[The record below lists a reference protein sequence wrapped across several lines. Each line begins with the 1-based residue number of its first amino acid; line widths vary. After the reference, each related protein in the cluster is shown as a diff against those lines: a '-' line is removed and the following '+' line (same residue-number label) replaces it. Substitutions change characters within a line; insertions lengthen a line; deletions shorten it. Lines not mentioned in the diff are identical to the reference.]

1 MVVAKESH
9 EEYNMG
15 RLLSPQCKLCRREGQ
30 KLFLKGERCH
40 SQKCAL
46 VRRNYAPGIHG
57 PRQGAGGANL
67 TGYGVQLRAKQK
79 AKRMYTL
86 SETQFINYYKKA
98 MNRKGNTEDELFKL
112 LEYRL
117 DNVVYRLGLAG
128 SRKEARQLVNHG
140 HFQVNGKKVNV
151 PSYQVRI
158 KDEISLRDKSLKMVK
173 IQALLEAKKVK
184 KEELVDWL
192 VFDEKENKGKIVG
205 EPSVATQKPAFDM
218 KAILEF
224 YSKL

>member
-1 MVVAKESH
+1 M
-9 EEYNMG
+9 
-15 RLLSPQCKLCRREGQ
+15 
-30 KLFLKGERCH
+30 FLKGERCF

-46 VRRNYAPGIHG
+46 VRRNYAPGVHG
-57 PRQGAGGANL
+57 PRQGAGGAGL

-79 AKRMYTL
+79 AKRIYTL
-86 SETQFINYYKKA
+86 LEAQLINYYKKA
-98 MNRKGNTEDELFKL
+98 IHRKGNTESELFKL

-140 HFQVNGKKVNV
+140 HFKVNGKKVNV

-158 KDEISLRDKSLKMVK
+158 KDEISLQDKSLKMSK
-173 IQALLEAKKVK
+173 IQALLEAKKTK
-184 KEELVDWL
+184 KEELADWL
-192 VFDEKENKGKIVG
+192 VFDAKENKGKIVG
-205 EPSVATQKPAFDM
+205 EPSVEKQKPTFDM